1 MKWNLNVEGAYM
13 KKWILSNLQETAE
26 FGRRMG
32 ERINRRFCI
41 CLDGDLGA
49 GKTTF
54 SKALAVGFGVEEMV
68 TSPTFTL
75 VQEYQGRLPFYHF
88 DVYRLG
94 DEDAFLSQG
103 FDEYWEEEALVVME
117 WASMIQDI
125 LPEDRLELRFYQT
138 DREEERM
145 VEAEAFGPFAET
157 LLESLDAFF
166 NEEGKA

>member
-1 MKWNLNVEGAYM
+1 M
-13 KKWILSNLQETAE
+13 KKWILSSLEETAD
-26 FGRRMG
+26 FGHFIG
-32 ERINRRFCI
+32 KKIDQRFLI

-54 SKALAVGFGVEEMV
+54 SKALAAGFGVEEIV

-94 DEDAFLSQG
+94 DEEAFLGQG

-117 WASMIQDI
+117 WATMIQEI
-125 LPEDRLELRFYQT
+125 LPEERLELRFYQT
-138 DREEERM
+138 DKEEERM
-145 VEAEAFGPFAET
+145 VEISAFGDYAQA
-157 LLESLDAFF
+157 LLNEIEAFF
-166 NEEGKA
+166 NKGGQK